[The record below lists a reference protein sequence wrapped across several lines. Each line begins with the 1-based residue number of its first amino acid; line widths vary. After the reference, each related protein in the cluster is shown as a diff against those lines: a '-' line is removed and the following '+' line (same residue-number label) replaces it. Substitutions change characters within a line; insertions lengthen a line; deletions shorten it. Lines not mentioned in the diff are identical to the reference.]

1 MKKNMGGID
10 KVIRVLIAII
20 FFLLYFTEIVSGAFG
35 GVLVA
40 LGAVFVITSL
50 VGTCPLYLPFGI
62 NTCKKKQLVIQGLNF
77 RLIYLI
83 NKRNRLI
90 LIAFFFSNLSRLR
103 GLSLSKCNEIY
114 FIEIILLIVFRY
126 YIINDKRED
135 RLSSILSL
143 GRKGL
148 FLILIVY

>member
-62 NTCKKKQLVIQGLNF
+62 NTCK
-77 RLIYLI
+77 
-83 NKRNRLI
+83 NK
-90 LIAFFFSNLSRLR
+90 
-103 GLSLSKCNEIY
+103 
-114 FIEIILLIVFRY
+114 
-126 YIINDKRED
+126 
-135 RLSSILSL
+135 
-143 GRKGL
+143 
-148 FLILIVY
+148 